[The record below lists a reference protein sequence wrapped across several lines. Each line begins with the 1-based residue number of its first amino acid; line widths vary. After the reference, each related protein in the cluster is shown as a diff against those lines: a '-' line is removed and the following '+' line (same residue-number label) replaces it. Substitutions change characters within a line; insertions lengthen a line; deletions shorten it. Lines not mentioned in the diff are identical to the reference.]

1 MLEIFKQTL
10 AEEDLIDIWFYSFE
24 QWGAAQ
30 ADIYLDLLNEGIYRL
45 AENPEIGTDCGHIRQ
60 GYRRLSVR
68 QHMVYYRISS
78 DRIDIIRVLH
88 ESMDADRHL

>member
-30 ADIYLDLLNEGIYRL
+30 ADI
-45 AENPEIGTDCGHIRQ
+45 
-60 GYRRLSVR
+60 
-68 QHMVYYRISS
+68 
-78 DRIDIIRVLH
+78 
-88 ESMDADRHL
+88 